1 MRIAIASGKGG
12 TGKTTIATNLAA
24 VAAAAGRRSTYVD
37 CDVEEPNG
45 HIFLKPEIDRSEPVT
60 MLMPVVD
67 EALCTACGECGR
79 ICRFKAITL
88 ILDRVLTFH
97 ELCHACG
104 GCALVCPVR
113 AITERPREVGVL
125 ESGTARTAGGAEVG
139 FLHGTLNV
147 KEAMAPPVIRAVK
160 REIPADGLV
169 IVDAPPGASCSMVES
184 VRGADRVILVT
195 EPTPFGLNDLA
206 IAVETVRTMGFEPGV
221 VVNRDGAGDDRVDRW
236 CDEKGIGILARIPD
250 DRTVAEAYSR
260 GELPVDAVPGFRAR
274 IEALLA
280 VLDETGSAPG
290 AAPGDDR
297 TSDAE
302 VTE

>member
-24 VAAAAGRRSTYVD
+24 VAAAAGRQATYVD

-45 HIFLKPEIDRSEPVT
+45 HIFLKPRFERSEPVT
-60 MLMPVVD
+60 MLMPYVD
-67 EALCTACGECGR
+67 ETACTACGECGR
-79 ICRFKAITL
+79 ICQFKAITL

-104 GCALVCPVR
+104 GCSLACPVK
-113 AITERPREVGVL
+113 AIEERPREVGIL
-125 ESGTARTAGGAEVG
+125 EIGETARNGGRAVG
-139 FLHGTLNV
+139 FMHGMLNV

-169 IVDAPPGASCSMVES
+169 ILDAPPGASCSMVEAL
-184 VRGADRVILVT
+184 RGADRVVLVT

-206 IAVETVRTMGFEPGV
+206 IAVDTARTMGFEPGV

-236 CDEKGIGILARIPD
+236 CKENNIEILARIPD
-250 DRTVAEAYSR
+250 DRKVAEAYSR
-260 GELPVDAVPGFRAR
+260 GELPADAVPGFRER
-274 IEALLA
+274 MEALLA
-280 VLDETGSAPG
+280 VVDGK
-290 AAPGDDR
+290 
-297 TSDAE
+297 
-302 VTE
+302 